1 MMNRATDLESIGL
14 DAVDQFITT
23 FNSRDASAWA
33 DTLHF
38 PHVRPSPIGPINA
51 IPDKEAYV
59 AGFDFNRIIE
69 TGWDHSEWD
78 YKHFL
83 HKSKTKL
90 HVAGQWSR
98 YTSSGEKI
106 LSTPIVYIVT
116 YLDGRWGIQSRF
128 GSDYAGDEDVSG
140 FETRAFR
147 LYETF
152 TTHYNQG
159 NLEACAELLNYPHF
173 RIEPGELNELTS
185 ANDFKKGADHI
196 QIDAM
201 MAVQTGLKSMNL
213 AVELTLTQGSET
225 STRQGVINLTDR
237 DGHLGIQA
245 ISLLDPNASD
255 EE

>member
-1 MMNRATDLESIGL
+1 MSNATDLETIGL

-38 PHVRPSPIGPINA
+38 PHVRPSPIGPIKS
-51 IPDKEAYV
+51 IPNKEAYV
-59 AGFDFNRIIE
+59 AGFDFARIIE

-83 HKSKTKL
+83 HKSPTKL

-98 YTSSGEKI
+98 YTVNGEKI
-106 LSTPIVYIVT
+106 LSTPITYIVT
-116 YLDGRWGIQSRF
+116 FVDGRWGIQSRF

-152 TTHYNQG
+152 VTHYNQG

-173 RIEPGELNELTS
+173 RIEPGELNELKTP
-185 ANDFKKGADHI
+185 NEFRKGADQI
-196 QIDAM
+196 RIDAM
-201 MAVQTGLKSMNL
+201 MAVQTGLRSMNL
-213 AVELTLTQGSET
+213 AVELTLTQGQET

-245 ISLLDPNASD
+245 ISLLDPNASED
-255 EE
+255 D